1 MPSGHQQADR
11 DDDGGAV
18 VVAGG
23 APHYVP
29 GQPQL
34 LRDPPDLDISLLE
47 RQVPGHRNQRH
58 KGQ

>member
-47 RQVPGHRNQRH
+47 RQVPGHRN
-58 KGQ
+58 